1 MTDTSYDSFK
11 IKLVTNKLI
20 FDDAELSEYS
30 RKMNDWRYQHFVG
43 MAHVAADDN
52 DEITID
58 GEFDV
63 NKMLAKLSEALKL
76 NDAGIFS
83 LDDIF
88 DALASHDTSYAN
100 APTIDNGSL
109 DVAGYRLSLETM
121 VSQSQSERPWRVG
134 QSAPDITKTAFPG
147 AVAEIPRLDLSE
159 E

>member
-1 MTDTSYDSFK
+1 M
-11 IKLVTNKLI
+11 
-20 FDDAELSEYS
+20 
-30 RKMNDWRYQHFVG
+30 
-43 MAHVAADDN
+43 
-52 DEITID
+52 
-58 GEFDV
+58 